1 MSGHLG
7 WVTSAHYWGQNT
19 IVSASTDRTIALWDA
34 RTGVSPVFILRYHRS
49 PISDLLV
56 GSRTDPQMVSAA
68 ADGSIAT
75 WDFRTLSGSSRGE
88 RRGAMAGGGSSEA
101 ATYVGSSG
109 RCRIIRQPGVTM
121 QHSPGGGNNGNGNNA
136 NGTNNCKYLG
146 PIVLA
151 RGAGWHDSTVLT
163 AGVDNMLK
171 EWSIGNGT
179 LVRQEPMGH
188 SDVISCL
195 HTFSETDN
203 LSRAR
208 LRDSNGGPSNNG
220 GTITCS
226 WDGTVRMRRLVLD
239 YPEQEHETTSFDQND
254 VDVDQSST

>member
-1 MSGHLG
+1 
-7 WVTSAHYWGQNT
+7 VTSAHYWGQNT

-109 RCRIIRQPGVTM
+109 RCKIIRQPGVTM
-121 QHSPGGGNNGNGNNA
+121 QHSPGGNNGNGKNS
-136 NGTNNCKYLG
+136 KYLG

-203 LSRAR
+203 LCRQR
-208 LRDSNGGPSNNG
+208 VRDSNGGPSNNG

-239 YPEQEHETTSFDQND
+239 YPEQEHETSYDH
-254 VDVDQSST
+254 DVDQSST